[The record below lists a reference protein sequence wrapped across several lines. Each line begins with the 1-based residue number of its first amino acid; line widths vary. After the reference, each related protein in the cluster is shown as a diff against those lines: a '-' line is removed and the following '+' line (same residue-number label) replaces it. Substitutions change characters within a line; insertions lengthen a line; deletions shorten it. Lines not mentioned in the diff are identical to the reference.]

1 MISVT
6 DRVNNY
12 ILLKKLRDKLL
23 SGELLEKEELPL
35 FLNSNASMVE
45 FELFKEASLIALKQE
60 ETL

>member
-23 SGELLEKEELPL
+23 SGELLEKEELTL

-60 ETL
+60 ETT

>member
-23 SGELLEKEELPL
+23 SGELLEKEELTL